1 MHKFTNKWIF
11 LLYESFIVEFNV
23 YIPHGSKVIKF
34 TSKDNLKKK
43 QKQQSH
49 FNPQYSQ
56 NVIH

>member
-23 YIPHGSKVIKF
+23 YNPHGSKVIKF
-34 TSKDNLKKK
+34 TSKDNFKKK
-43 QKQQSH
+43 QKQQRH
-49 FNPQYSQ
+49 YNPQCSQ